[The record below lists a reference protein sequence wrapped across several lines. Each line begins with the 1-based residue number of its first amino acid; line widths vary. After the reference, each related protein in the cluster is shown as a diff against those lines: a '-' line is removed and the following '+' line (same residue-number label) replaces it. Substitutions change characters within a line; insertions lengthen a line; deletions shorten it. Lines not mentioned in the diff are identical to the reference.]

1 MLNLFDKIFKD
12 IGSTPAILISLGVM
26 LFVGF
31 LLTRLTKPLKLPNVT
46 AYIFAGILIGPQVLG
61 LVQEE
66 VIDGLDFLTDLALAF
81 IAFGVGRFF
90 KLDILK
96 LSGPKVIV
104 ITLFES
110 LMAGLIIF
118 LGMFFFFDYGF
129 EFALLLAAIATAT
142 APASTMM
149 TIRQTKAK
157 GHFVNTILQVVSLD
171 DAISLILFSI
181 SIAIITAV
189 DAPGGFNAMTVFL
202 PILFN
207 IGAIIVGFFWGFI
220 LHLFITKKRSQDNK
234 LIIAISLIVVFTG
247 LAASLDISPLLG
259 VMAMGMSYVNLS
271 KDEALFMQLD
281 YFTPPILSL
290 FFITSGMRL
299 KLSMLASIGIV
310 GVVYFVIRIIG
321 KYAGASLGSVVARS
335 TPENKKYLGLALI
348 PQAGVSIGLAALGSR
363 ILIQTGIPE
372 LIEYADLLTTIIIAS
387 GILYE
392 IFGPPS
398 AKLSLYLSKSY
409 DPKELEKER
418 HSQTI

>member
-1 MLNLFDKIFKD
+1 
-12 IGSTPAILISLGVM
+12 
-26 LFVGF
+26 
-31 LLTRLTKPLKLPNVT
+31 
-46 AYIFAGILIGPQVLG
+46 
-61 LVQEE
+61 
-66 VIDGLDFLTDLALAF
+66 
-81 IAFGVGRFF
+81 
-90 KLDILK
+90 
-96 LSGPKVIV
+96 
-104 ITLFES
+104 
-110 LMAGLIIF
+110 
-118 LGMFFFFDYGF
+118 
-129 EFALLLAAIATAT
+129 
-142 APASTMM
+142 
-149 TIRQTKAK
+149 
-157 GHFVNTILQVVSLD
+157 
-171 DAISLILFSI
+171 
-181 SIAIITAV
+181 
-189 DAPGGFNAMTVFL
+189 TVFL

-220 LHLFITKKRSQDNK
+220 LHLFITQKRSQDNK